1 MSTSTPDLL
10 PAFSTVTEP
19 ALLFHPDRSTDTD
32 VHPLRGLRQFG
43 PYSRSHNFKL
53 RDPLHVGVLC
63 PSGGLTKVAQLFNEI
78 RTTQRPRE
86 RRTYLQDY
94 DGFSKVFGIGLD
106 CPLHPQDERFCELPS
121 AQLETALKNP
131 EPQRQVAE
139 IVLSGVRQLA
149 TKKHLFDM
157 LVVYLPDWLS
167 PAFRSPK
174 EDLESDF
181 DLHDTLKAA
190 CAAQGVPVQ
199 VLNDDAFTYLCRCSV
214 AWRLSLAIYTKAGG
228 VPWKLAGYESRH
240 AYVGLSYCLRKGS
253 PAQFVTC
260 CSQIF
265 DAEGTNLRFL
275 LYESQNGLYEGKN
288 PYLSRQDMRRVMAR
302 TIDLYQRQK
311 GSPPAR
317 LVVHKTTQFR
327 PEEIDGCIDA
337 LGAVDDL
344 ELLTISASTPWH
356 AIRIDPPKG
365 AGPKGESALYP
376 IERGTV
382 LPLGSFEYALWT
394 QGNASGIGNSNY
406 FKEGK
411 GIPHPLLVT
420 RSLGT
425 GGSHVSAR
433 ELLGLTKMNWNN
445 DSLYDRLPVTL
456 SYASVLARVVK
467 RLGTLSNS
475 PYDFRFFM

>member
-1 MSTSTPDLL
+1 V
-10 PAFSTVTEP
+10 F
-19 ALLFHPDRSTDTD
+19 
-32 VHPLRGLRQFG
+32 Q
-43 PYSRSHNFKL
+43 
-53 RDPLHVGVLC
+53 
-63 PSGGLTKVAQLFNEI
+63 EI
-78 RTTQRPRE
+78 RTKQRPQE
-86 RRTYLQDY
+86 RRQYLQDF
-94 DGFSKVFGIGLD
+94 DGFSNVFGIGID
-106 CPLHPQDERFCELPS
+106 CPLQPQDERACELPM
-121 AQLETALKNP
+121 AQIVAALKDP

-149 TKKHLFDM
+149 TKKHLFDV

-167 PAFRSPK
+167 PAFRSPA

-190 CAAQGVPVQ
+190 CAAQGIPVQ
-199 VLNDDAFTYLCRCSV
+199 ILNDDALKYFCRCSV
-214 AWRLSLAIYTKAGG
+214 AWRLSLAMYTKAGG
-228 VPWKLAGYESRH
+228 IPWKLAGFENRH
-240 AYVGLSYCLRKGS
+240 AYVGLSYCLRKGA

-275 LYESQNGLYEGKN
+275 LYESQDGLYEGKN

-311 GSPPAR
+311 GAPPTR
-317 LVVHKTTQFR
+317 LVVHKTTPFR
-327 PEEIDGCIDA
+327 PEETDGCIDA
-337 LGAVDDL
+337 LGSVDDL
-344 ELLTISASTPWH
+344 ELLTVSASTPWH
-356 AIRIDPPKG
+356 AIRIDAPKT
-365 AGPKGESALYP
+365 AGLKGEPAMYP
-376 IERGTV
+376 VERGTV

-394 QGNASGIGNSNY
+394 QGNASGIGTGKY

-420 RSLGT
+420 RHLGT
-425 GGSHVSAR
+425 GGAHSSAR

-456 SYASVLARVVK
+456 SYAAVLARVVK
-467 RLGTLSNS
+467 RLGTLSSS

>member
-1 MSTSTPDLL
+1 MSARTPDLL
-10 PAFSTVTEP
+10 PAFRGLTEP
-19 ALLFHPDRSTDTD
+19 ALLFHPDRVGDTD

-43 PYSRSHNFKL
+43 PYSRSHNFTF
-53 RDPLHVGVLC
+53 RDPLQVGVLC
-63 PSGGLTKVAQLFNEI
+63 PAGTLPKISRLFNEL
-78 RTTQRPRE
+78 RSTQRPRE
-86 RRTYLQDY
+86 RRQYLQDF

-106 CPLHPQDERFCELPS
+106 CPLHSQDDRVCELPV
-121 AQLETALKNP
+121 AHLETALKNS
-131 EPQRQVAE
+131 EPQRHVAE

-149 TKKHLFDM
+149 MRKHLFDV
-157 LVVYLPDWLS
+157 LAVYLPDWLS
-167 PAFRSPK
+167 SAFRSPA

-181 DLHDTLKAA
+181 DLHDTLKAT
-190 CAAQGVPVQ
+190 CAAQGVPIQ
-199 VLNDDAFTYLCRCSV
+199 VLNDDALTYFCRCSV
-214 AWRLSLAIYTKAGG
+214 AWRLSLAMYTKAGG
-228 VPWKLAGYESRH
+228 VPWKLAGFESRH

-265 DAEGTNLRFL
+265 DAEGTNLKFL
-275 LYESQNGLYEGKN
+275 LYESQEGLYEGEN

-311 GSPPAR
+311 GAPPTR
-317 LVVHKTTQFR
+317 LVVQKTTQFR

-337 LGAVDDL
+337 LGLVDDL
-344 ELLTISASTPWH
+344 ELITVSAGTPWH
-356 AIRIDPPKG
+356 AIRIDAPRT
-365 AGPKGESALYP
+365 AGPKGEPALYP
-376 IERGTV
+376 VERGTV

-394 QGNASGIGNSNY
+394 QGNASGIGKGNY

-420 RSLGT
+420 RYLGT
-425 GGSHVSAR
+425 GGAHASAR

-467 RLGTLSNS
+467 RLGTLSS
-475 PYDFRFFM
+475 TPYDFRFFM